1 VEDAPLVERLPVRQE
16 KDFNMAHVREP
27 DDPAR
32 CKGSC
37 GSEQCWNRAVT
48 GSDFCEAHN
57 GIDKGPANN
66 MRSYLLAQAED
77 QAKLAQY
84 AESENIKSLRD
95 EIALARIMVERYW
108 NMVKTDNDFIARAPS
123 INSLLLTIERL
134 IKSSHSIEQSLQTL
148 LGRPA
153 VIAFAQLLVQA
164 VMDELESIPNYEPI
178 ADRILKRV
186 MATVSADA
194 AKTMILPAISY
205 DTES

>member
-1 VEDAPLVERLPVRQE
+1 MHRVT
-16 KDFNMAHVREP
+16 
-27 DDPAR
+27 DPADPER

-37 GSEQCWNRAVT
+37 GHEQCWNRAAA
-48 GSDFCEAHN
+48 GSEFCAAHN
-57 GIDKGPANN
+57 GRDKSELTNTRG
-66 MRSYLLAQAED
+66 YLLGCAQD
-77 QAKLAQY
+77 QAKLARF

-95 EIALARIMVERYW
+95 EIALARMMIERHW
-108 NMVKTDNDFIARAPS
+108 NAIKTDNDFVSRAPS

-164 VMDELESIPNYEPI
+164 VMDELESVPNYEPI

-194 AKTMILPAISY
+194 AKTMILPVISH
-205 DTES
+205 DADS